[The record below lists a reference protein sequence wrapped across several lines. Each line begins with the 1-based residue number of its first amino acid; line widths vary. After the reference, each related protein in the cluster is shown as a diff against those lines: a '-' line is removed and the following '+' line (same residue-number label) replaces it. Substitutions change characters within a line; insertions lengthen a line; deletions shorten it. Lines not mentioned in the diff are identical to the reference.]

1 MTFKKTYD
9 FATKI
14 RNRDFPLRIIR
25 MTRQNATELH
35 CHEFTELV
43 IVYDG
48 KGLHAI
54 EDNPPAELVRGNV
67 FIIPKGVY
75 HQYLDENI
83 SLVNIIFETDLLPLP
98 LLDVYAMPY
107 FNMIFKGRTEK
118 PEIFKLNDD
127 ELEEILA
134 LAGKLEIELEEHQP
148 GCQFAATALF
158 MQIMI
163 YLART
168 IGGKVENI
176 RSPHIGISRTIEY
189 LHKHF
194 TEKVSIEKL
203 AENAGL
209 SMSSLLRH
217 FKRINGSSPKEYLIE
232 LRINYACELLDTT
245 RLSIDEIAFSAG
257 FNDSNY
263 FSREFRKATGET
275 PSKYRSGRQKKET
288 PQSGSSIS

>member
-1 MTFKKTYD
+1 MTLKTTFD
-9 FATKI
+9 FATRI
-14 RNRDFPLRIIR
+14 RDRDFPLRIVR
-25 MTRQNATELH
+25 KAPQDATDMH

-48 KGLHAI
+48 KGLHTI
-54 EDNPPAELVRGNV
+54 EGKPPAELVRGNV
-67 FIIPKGVY
+67 FVISKGVY
-75 HQYLDENI
+75 HQYLDEGI
-83 SLVNIIFETDLLPLP
+83 SLLNVIFETDLLPLP

-107 FNMIFKGRTEK
+107 FNMIFKGRTEN
-118 PEIFKLNDD
+118 PEIFKITND
-127 ELEEILA
+127 ELAEVLA
-134 LAGKLEIELEEHQP
+134 LAGKLEIELDEHQP
-148 GCQFAATALF
+148 GCQFMATGLF
-158 MQIMI
+158 MQIIM

-168 IGGKVENI
+168 IGGKVENT

-203 AENAGL
+203 AENTGL

-245 RLSIDEIAFSAG
+245 RLSIDEIAFNAG

-263 FSREFRKATGET
+263 FSREFRKATGVT
-275 PSKYRSGRQKKET
+275 PSKYRADRKKA
-288 PQSGSSIS
+288 SL

>member
-1 MTFKKTYD
+1 MVPQD
-9 FATKI
+9 ATG
-14 RNRDFPLRIIR
+14 
-25 MTRQNATELH
+25 MH

-43 IVYDG
+43 IVYEG

-54 EDNPPAELVRGNV
+54 GDNPAAELVRGNV
-67 FIIPKGVY
+67 FVIPKGVY
-75 HQYLDENI
+75 HEYRQEGI
-83 SLVNIIFETDLLPLP
+83 SLLNIIFETDLLPLP

-107 FNMIFKGRTEK
+107 FSMIFKGRAEN
-118 PEIFKLNDD
+118 PEIFKITEE
-127 ELEEILA
+127 ELAEVLA
-134 LAGKLEIELEEHQP
+134 LAGKLEIELDEHQP
-148 GCQFAATALF
+148 GCQFMATALF
-158 MQIMI
+158 MQIIM

-168 IGGKVENI
+168 IGGKVENT

-203 AENAGL
+203 AGNAGL

-217 FKRINGSSPKEYLIE
+217 FKRINGASPKEYLIE

-263 FSREFRKATGET
+263 FSREFRKATGAT
-275 PSKYRSGRQKKET
+275 PSKYRAERQRQRK
-288 PQSGSSIS
+288 GNLVV

>member
-1 MTFKKTYD
+1 MALKRTFD
-9 FATKI
+9 FETRI
-14 RNRDFPLRIIR
+14 RDRDFPLKVVR
-25 MTRQNATELH
+25 MASQDATGMH

-43 IVYDG
+43 IIYG
-48 KGLHAI
+48 KNGLHAI
-54 EDNPPAELVRGNV
+54 GDNPPAELVRGNIFV
-67 FIIPKGVY
+67 IPKGVY
-75 HQYLDENI
+75 HEYLEDGL
-83 SLVNIIFETDLLPLP
+83 SLLNIIFETDLLPLP

-107 FNMIFKGRTEK
+107 FNMIFKGRAEK
-118 PEIFKLNDD
+118 PEIFKLDEE

-134 LAGKLEIELEEHQP
+134 LAEKLEIELSERQP

-168 IGGKVENI
+168 IGGKVENT

-203 AENAGL
+203 AENTGL

-217 FKRINGSSPKEYLIE
+217 FKRINGASPKEYLIE
-232 LRINYACELLDTT
+232 LRINYACELLDST
-245 RLSIDEIAFSAG
+245 RLSIDEIAFNAG

-263 FSREFRKATGET
+263 FSREFRKATGTT
-275 PSKYRSGRQKKET
+275 PSKYRAARQPKIN
-288 PQSGSSIS
+288 SAG

>member
-1 MTFKKTYD
+1 MTLKTTFD
-9 FATKI
+9 FATRI
-14 RNRDFPLRIIR
+14 RDRDFPLKIVRKEPQDV
-25 MTRQNATELH
+25 THFH

-43 IVYDG
+43 IVYGG
-48 KGLHAI
+48 KGLHVI
-54 EDNPPAELVRGNV
+54 GDDHPAELARGNV
-67 FIIPKGVY
+67 FIISKGVY
-75 HQYLDENI
+75 HQYLEDGTD
-83 SLVNIIFETDLLPLP
+83 LVNIIFEPDLLPLP

-107 FNMIFKGRTEK
+107 FNMIFKGRAEN
-118 PEIFKLNDD
+118 PEIFKLNEE

-134 LAGKLEIELEEHQP
+134 LTGKLEIELNERQP

-168 IGGKVENI
+168 IGGKVENT

-275 PSKYRSGRQKKET
+275 PSKYRSDRQKKAN
-288 PQSGSSIS
+288 PQSGSSIF